1 MRKIYHYFFLGT
13 QFFFALSINL
23 NAQFKGIDKGLKLK
37 AATELKKTVEK
48 QVKPLTLDY
57 TVSKIYYNPLKSI
70 NTLSLDIEFFGNNP
84 NKFSI
89 GLNRI
94 EFDLSINKKH
104 ASKFYNDKK
113 IKIPING
120 EFSFKEKADLKI
132 SVMGKAIFDAIRNK
146 KAKYQ
151 IDGTY
156 YLKTKI
162 GTIPLKAKLAEKEM

>member
-1 MRKIYHYFFLGT
+1 M
-13 QFFFALSINL
+13 
-23 NAQFKGIDKGLKLK
+23 
-37 AATELKKTVEK
+37 
-48 QVKPLTLDY
+48 
-57 TVSKIYYNPLKSI
+57 
-70 NTLSLDIEFFGNNP
+70 DIKFFGNNP

-89 GLNRI
+89 GLSRI
-94 EFDLSINKKH
+94 EFDLSINKKN

-113 IKIPING
+113 IKIPKNG
-120 EFSFKEKADLKI
+120 EFSFIEKADLKI

>member
-1 MRKIYHYFFLGT
+1 MSKIYDYFFLGT
-13 QFFFALSINL
+13 QLFFALSINL
-23 NAQFKGIDKGLKLK
+23 NAQFKGLDKGLKLK
-37 AATELKKTVEK
+37 AASELKKTVEK

-162 GTIPLKAKLAEKEM
+162 GTIPLKVKLAEKEM